1 MHTHA
6 DKTNENKKQSVS
18 NGDSQMQSGG
28 QATFEF
34 EDNRPEAVAQRK
46 LQEIANNSPQVSQ
59 LKAFQ
64 NMANNI
70 QSKQS
75 IQLFSTPIIQRVEA
89 DETGAYIG
97 YTIGGDTPTFYFE
110 NGHFTQ
116 EHPKPD
122 NIGWHPNKSDRH
134 FIKNIKE
141 ESRNEY
147 VENREVWDRNK
158 KSKFGLEIESGKHD
172 AKEGEGMMVEGDVHK
187 DKDGKEKVR
196 LHPSRGRLIYPTEK
210 DSKYSASDAISVASK
225 GVLAKNEEK
234 TVST

>member
-6 DKTNENKKQSVS
+6 DKTHENKNQSVS
-18 NGDSQMQSGG
+18 NGESQTQIGG
-28 QATFEF
+28 EATFEF
-34 EDNRPEAVAQRK
+34 EDNRPEAIAQRK

-59 LKAFQ
+59 LKALQ

-75 IQLFSTPIIQRVEA
+75 IQLFSTPIIQRVGA

-97 YTIGGDTPTFYFE
+97 YTMGGDTPTFYFE

-116 EHPKPD
+116 VHAKSD
-122 NIGWHPNKSDRH
+122 NIGWHPNEGDRH

-147 VENREVWDRNK
+147 IKNRGVWDRNK

-172 AKEGEGMMVEGDVHK
+172 AEEGEGLMVEGNVRK
-187 DKDGKEKVR
+187 DKDGNEKVF
-196 LHPSRGRLIYPTEK
+196 LHPSRGRLIKPTEK

-225 GVLAKNEEK
+225 GGLAKNVEK
-234 TVST
+234 K

>member
-6 DKTNENKKQSVS
+6 DKTHENKNQSVS
-18 NGDSQMQSGG
+18 NGESQMQSGG
-28 QATFEF
+28 EATFEF
-34 EDNRPEAVAQRK
+34 EDNRPKAIAQRK
-46 LQEIANNSPQVSQ
+46 LQEIVNNSPQVSQ

-97 YTIGGDTPTFYFE
+97 YTMGGDAPTFYFE

-116 EHPKPD
+116 VHSDSD
-122 NIGWHPNKSDRH
+122 NIGWHPNKGDRH

-141 ESRNEY
+141 ESRDEY
-147 VENREVWDRNK
+147 EKNRGVWDRNK
-158 KSKFGLEIESGKHD
+158 KTKFGLEIESGKHD
-172 AKEGEGMMVEGDVHK
+172 AKEGEGVMIEGDIKV
-187 DKDGKEKVR
+187 KDGNEKVY
-196 LHPSRGRLIYPTEK
+196 LHPSRGRFIKPTEK
-210 DSKYSASDAISVASK
+210 DSKYSASDAISAASK
-225 GVLAKNEEK
+225 GGLAKNEK
-234 TVST
+234 KKS